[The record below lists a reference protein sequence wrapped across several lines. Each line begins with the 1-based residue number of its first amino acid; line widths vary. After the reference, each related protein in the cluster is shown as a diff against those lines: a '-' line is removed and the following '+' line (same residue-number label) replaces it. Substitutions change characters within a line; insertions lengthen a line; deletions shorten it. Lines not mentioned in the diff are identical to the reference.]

1 VGLYFHP
8 RTNRDMDYLL
18 VSVNST
24 SDAQILD
31 ELSVQH
37 ALKSS
42 LLSVCG
48 QTASTYIDI
57 LAFLDDEGVP
67 QLTGKS
73 AQVVLRVNSAYV
85 LSHSGFANSSFTH
98 VRSRWQAEGQY
109 TRCHRP
115 FPRPSQILDQTAIQ
129 IPSFT
134 PPLFTAGALL
144 RNRDIIVEPRK
155 HGTGEC
161 SGRCRK

>member
-1 VGLYFHP
+1 
-8 RTNRDMDYLL
+8 MDYLL

-42 LLSVCG
+42 LLSVRG

-67 QLTGKS
+67 QSTGKS
-73 AQVVLRVNSAYV
+73 AQVVLRVNPA
-85 LSHSGFANSSFTH
+85 
-98 VRSRWQAEGQY
+98 
-109 TRCHRP
+109 
-115 FPRPSQILDQTAIQ
+115 
-129 IPSFT
+129 
-134 PPLFTAGALL
+134 
-144 RNRDIIVEPRK
+144 
-155 HGTGEC
+155 
-161 SGRCRK
+161 

>member
-1 VGLYFHP
+1 
-8 RTNRDMDYLL
+8 MDYLL

-24 SDAQILD
+24 SNVQILD

-85 LSHSGFANSSFTH
+85 LSNSEFANSFTH
-98 VRSRWQAEGQY
+98 MSHDGRQKDNILAAIAYSPDQVKFSIKQQSKSLISLLPCLQPG
-109 TRCHRP
+109 P
-115 FPRPSQILDQTAIQ
+115 F
-129 IPSFT
+129 
-134 PPLFTAGALL
+134 
-144 RNRDIIVEPRK
+144 
-155 HGTGEC
+155 
-161 SGRCRK
+161 SGVAA

>member
-1 VGLYFHP
+1 MY
-8 RTNRDMDYLL
+8 YLL
-18 VSVNST
+18 VSANST
-24 SDAQILD
+24 SNAQMLD

-48 QTASTYIDI
+48 QAASTYIDI
-57 LAFLDDEGVP
+57 LAFLNDEGVP

-85 LSHSGFANSSFTH
+85 LSHSRFAHSSFTH
-98 VRSRWQAEGQY
+98 MRSQLQAEGRY
-109 TRCHRP
+109 TRCHRL
-115 FPRPSQILDQTAIQ
+115 FSRPSEILDQTAVQ

-134 PPLFTAGALL
+134 PPLLTTRALL
-144 RNRDIIVEPRK
+144 GSCVVIVESERI
-155 HGTGEC
+155 GNAEEA
-161 SGRCRK
+161 SSSRCRG